1 MKGGTMKVFISWS
14 GERSKAVAVAL
25 RQWLPDV
32 IQSVD
37 PWVSAE
43 DIEAG
48 ARWSTN
54 IADEL
59 SETRFGVICLT
70 QDNQTAPWILFEAGA
85 LAKTIENTF
94 VVPYLI
100 DLGPADIQRGPL
112 NQFQAKRA
120 NKTETWELV
129 RTLNRRLE
137 SPLLENQIERTF
149 EKWWPDLEKSLEDI
163 PQAGTEK
170 KGKRSTDDM
179 LEEILELVRQMARSP
194 QVVTPD
200 PVNITKPYKEMTLGD
215 LLGVGPEKFLSS
227 RTLKSF
233 VSLAQNIEQARQ
245 ERDNKGES

>member
-1 MKGGTMKVFISWS
+1 M
-14 GERSKAVAVAL
+14 
-25 RQWLPDV
+25 
-32 IQSVD
+32 
-37 PWVSAE
+37 SAE

-120 NKTETWELV
+120 NKTETWELG

-137 SPLLENQIERTF
+137 SPLLESQIERTF

-163 PQAGTEK
+163 PQADTEK
-170 KGKRSTDDM
+170 KESALLTICWKKYWNWC
-179 LEEILELVRQMARSP
+179 VRWHAHHQ
-194 QVVTPD
+194 
-200 PVNITKPYKEMTLGD
+200 L
-215 LLGVGPEKFLSS
+215 
-227 RTLKSF
+227 
-233 VSLAQNIEQARQ
+233 
-245 ERDNKGES
+245 